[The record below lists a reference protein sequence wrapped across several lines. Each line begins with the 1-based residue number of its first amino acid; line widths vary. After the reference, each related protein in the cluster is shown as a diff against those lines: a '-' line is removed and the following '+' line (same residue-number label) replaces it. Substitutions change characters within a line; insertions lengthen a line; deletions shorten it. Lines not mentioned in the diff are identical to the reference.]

1 MLYLNYILIKNK
13 NIKKMLNLDL
23 MKILNYQKI
32 IYKNNILLI

>member
-23 MKILNYQKI
+23 MKILKLNYQKI
-32 IYKNNILLI
+32 IYKNNI